1 MEFIDESLLDYSVLH
16 SSEEPSILKELRKE
30 TFQKILHPRM
40 LSSPLQGRLL
50 SFISKII
57 NPELILEIGTYSGYG
72 TLCLS
77 EGLKKTG
84 KIHTIDINEELIS
97 FQNKY
102 FLKSSKRN
110 QIIQHLGN
118 ALNIIQKID
127 GPFDIVFLDADK
139 SNYINYMELVLPKI
153 RRGGLLISDNVLW
166 SGKVLK
172 KANKDDLDTKI
183 LQDYNKLIKS
193 NPKLETILLP
203 IRDGLSLS
211 RKL

>member
-57 NPELILEIGTYSGYG
+57 KPELILEIGTYSGYG